1 MSSKLRL
8 LIFIY
13 IYTTIFDGIFRKW
26 ILPQMSDVLMIVK
39 SVIAVAIFFEG
50 MRYWNRFT
58 KWEISSILLGY
69 LSFVLTLLVGHGNLA
84 VAIFGVFPLFIGIP
98 VCFIIGQE
106 LKQADLIKICKGFVY
121 VAIVNSVFI
130 VIQFL
135 LPVTHLLNF
144 GGGSTEGIEGASVAS
159 LEGGFRPPG
168 IFYHNTQVVAFCSF
182 AFALMLYF
190 YFIRKNEI
198 RKYVLTIAIILELIA
213 VVFSSSRTNV
223 FVHLIVFSFF
233 FFFTTNAKR
242 KMKFLKVVVLSLP
255 LLIAIAST
263 NLLESAFDNLGSR
276 FENASQSQYRGVSTL
291 EGTINDLIYRGVI
304 YNLDAL
310 IEPKTFSGEDPPFWG
325 FGQGMGTQVGGRLME
340 LGKSTA
346 GFALAEWDGLRIMC
360 ESGLLV
366 GWLIIFVRVGYVF
379 RFLFMIS
386 YLRKKRKF
394 LPLCILPS
402 FLIMFY
408 LTSTWGNV
416 FICNFAFIVGGLFL
430 ASLRKM

>member
-1 MSSKLRL
+1 MNPIWL
-8 LIFIY
+8 
-13 IYTTIFDGIFRKW
+13 
-26 ILPQMSDVLMIVK
+26 
-39 SVIAVAIFFEG
+39 
-50 MRYWNRFT
+50 
-58 KWEISSILLGY
+58 
-69 LSFVLTLLVGHGNLA
+69 
-84 VAIFGVFPLFIGIP
+84 
-98 VCFIIGQE
+98 
-106 LKQADLIKICKGFVY
+106 ICKIFP
-121 VAIVNSVFI
+121 VAVPIWI
-130 VIQFL
+130 TRI
-135 LPVTHLLNF
+135 P
-144 GGGSTEGIEGASVAS
+144 A
-159 LEGGFRPPG
+159 
-168 IFYHNTQVVAFCSF
+168 
-182 AFALMLYF
+182 
-190 YFIRKNEI
+190 EI

-255 LLIAIAST
+255 LLIAIVST

-304 YNLDAL
+304 CNLDAL